1 MVLYISFALF
11 PEVPEFYATYMMTN
25 IKNHQIYSSKLRLSV
40 LDLTHIDLATK
51 EDLLFHIDY
60 WASLFKA
67 TTWEEIKMLAQK
79 DSLIKEASDT
89 ILQLSQDEQIRLRC
103 EARAD
108 YLYWQKIEEEY
119 TKELEENK
127 KELEKNYQ
135 KVLQEKQQLVD
146 DIQKLENDNR
156 EKNLLIAQL
165 QAQLEQKK

>member
-1 MVLYISFALF
+1 MN
-11 PEVPEFYATYMMTN
+11 N
-25 IKNHQIYSSKLRLSV
+25 IAQVSSQFNNNRYFVFSNHQIYSSKLRLSV
-40 LDLTHIDLATK
+40 LDLTHIELATE
-51 EDLLFHIDY
+51 EDRFFHIDY
-60 WASLFKA
+60 WACLFKA

-79 DSLIKEASDT
+79 DSMIKEASDT

-108 YLYWQKIEEEY
+108 YLYWQKIEEEHK
-119 TKELEENK
+119 KELEEN
-127 KELEKNYQ
+127 YQ
-135 KVLQEKQQLVD
+135 KVLREKQQLVD